1 MKRPSFSRSILPV
14 IAVVGIIG
22 SFAYIALS
30 QPDTSLSNPKETP
43 ARTPASQRNS
53 GSIVGTG
60 VTEPSSEI
68 VDVAA
73 HVSGIVAKVFV
84 QPGDQVTAGQ
94 PLLEI
99 DSRDARA
106 AVNEAS
112 ARAATAR
119 QSIAAAQTGLRV
131 AQNQYALY
139 QGVDDIRAVSRQEV
153 IARRDAVADARA
165 QVAVAQAQ
173 ARQAD
178 AQVVQARVELDRHIV
193 RAPAAMEV
201 LQVDTRAGEY
211 AGTQGT
217 ASVLMKLGAT
227 KPLHVRLDID
237 ENQIERL
244 ALGQPAV
251 ISARGDARR
260 QVTATFVRAEPLIVP
275 KRSLTNSATER
286 VDVRVLQLIFA
297 LPEEGQSFFVGQQV
311 DGFVPAKRTVQ
322 QAPAAK
328 EKS

>member
-1 MKRPSFSRSILPV
+1 MKRPSFSRVILPI
-14 IAVVGIIG
+14 IAVIGIISSVIYLFG
-22 SFAYIALS
+22 S
-30 QPDTSLSNPKETP
+30 QPDTAMTNPKETP
-43 ARTPASQRNS
+43 ARTPASQAKT

-60 VTEPSSEI
+60 VVEPSSEV
-68 VDVAA
+68 VDIAA
-73 HVSGIVAKVFV
+73 TVPGIVAKVFV
-84 QPGDQVTAGQ
+84 TPGDQVSAGQ

-99 DSRDARA
+99 DSRDVRA
-106 AVNEAS
+106 SINEAA

-119 QSIAAAQTGLRV
+119 QSIVAAQTSLRV

-139 QGVDDIRAVSRQEV
+139 TGVEDARAVSRQEV
-153 IARRDAVADARA
+153 ITRRDAVSDARA
-165 QVAVAQAQ
+165 QLGVAQAQ

-178 AQVVQARVELDRHIV
+178 AQVAQARVELDRRVI

-227 KPLHVRLDID
+227 QPLHVRLDID
-237 ENQIERL
+237 ENQIEKV

-251 ISARGDARR
+251 ISARGDAKR
-260 QVTATFVRAEPLIVP
+260 QVKATFVRAEPLIVP
-275 KRSLTNSATER
+275 KRSLTNSSTER

-297 LPEEGQSFFVGQQV
+297 LPAEGRPFFVGQQV
-311 DGFVPAKRTVQ
+311 DGFVPAK
-322 QAPAAK
+322 AK
-328 EKS
+328 Q

>member
-1 MKRPSFSRSILPV
+1 MKRPSFSRIILPI
-14 IAVVGIIG
+14 IAVIGIIG
-22 SFAYIALS
+22 SIVYLMTS

-43 ARTPASQRNS
+43 ARTPQSQRQT

-60 VTEPSSEI
+60 VTEPSSEV
-68 VDVAA
+68 VDIAA
-73 HVSGIVAKVFV
+73 HVPGVIAKVFV
-84 QPGDQVTAGQ
+84 APGDQVLAGQ
-94 PLLEI
+94 ALLEI
-99 DSRDARA
+99 DSRNARA
-106 AVNEAS
+106 AVSEAV

-119 QSIAAAQTGLRV
+119 QSINAAQTSLRV
-131 AQNQYALY
+131 AQNQYSLY
-139 QGVDDIRAVSRQEV
+139 RQVDDTRAVSQQEV
-153 IARRDAVADARA
+153 ITRRDAVADAQA
-165 QVAVAQAQ
+165 QLAVAQAQ
-173 ARQAD
+173 ARQAE

-237 ENQIERL
+237 ENQIEKI
-244 ALGQPAV
+244 AIGQPAV
-251 ISARGDARR
+251 ISARGDAKR
-260 QVTATFVRAEPLIVP
+260 QVKAEFVRAEPLIVP

-297 LPEEGQSFFVGQQV
+297 LPQEGSQFFVGQQV
-311 DGFVPAKRTVQ
+311 DGFVPAKAQ
-322 QAPAAK
+322 Q
-328 EKS
+328 

>member
-1 MKRPSFSRSILPV
+1 MKRPSFSRVILPI
-14 IAVVGIIG
+14 IAIIGIIG
-22 SFAYIALS
+22 SVIYLLTA

-43 ARTPASQRNS
+43 ARTPEAQRRT

-60 VTEPSSEI
+60 VTEPSSEV
-68 VDVAA
+68 VDIAA

-84 QPGDQVTAGQ
+84 VPGDHVSAGQ

-99 DSRDARA
+99 DSRNARA
-106 AVNEAS
+106 AVAEAA

-119 QSIAAAQTGLRV
+119 QSIAAAQTSLRV

-139 QGVDDIRAVSRQEV
+139 RNVDDVRAVSQQEV
-153 IARRDAVADARA
+153 ITRRDAAADAQA
-165 QVAVAQAQ
+165 QLAVAQAQ

-178 AQVVQARVELDRHIV
+178 AQVSQARVELDRHIV
-193 RAPAAMEV
+193 RAPEAMEV

-217 ASVLMKLGAT
+217 SSVLMKLGAT
-227 KPLHVRLDID
+227 TPLHVRLDID
-237 ENQIERL
+237 ENQIEKI
-244 ALGQPAV
+244 AIGQPAV
-251 ISARGDARR
+251 ISARGDAKR
-260 QVTATFVRAEPLIVP
+260 QVKATFVRAEPLIVP

-297 LPEEGQSFFVGQQV
+297 LPEEGGRFFVGQQV
-311 DGFVPAKRTVQ
+311 DGFVPAKANQ
-322 QAPAAK
+322 
-328 EKS
+328 

>member
-1 MKRPSFSRSILPV
+1 MKRPSFSRVILPI

-22 SFAYIALS
+22 SIIYLLSS
-30 QPDTSLSNPKETP
+30 QPDTALTNPKETP
-43 ARTPASQRNS
+43 ARTPASQAKS

-60 VTEPSSEI
+60 VVEPSSEV
-68 VDVAA
+68 VDIAA
-73 HVSGIVAKVFV
+73 TVPGIVAKVFV
-84 QPGDQVTAGQ
+84 IPGDQVAAGQ

-99 DSRDARA
+99 DSRDVRA
-106 AVNEAS
+106 SINEAA

-119 QSIAAAQTGLRV
+119 QSIAAAQTSLRV

-139 QGVDDIRAVSRQEV
+139 NGVEDARAVSQQEV
-153 IARRDAVADARA
+153 ITRRDAVADARA
-165 QVAVAQAQ
+165 QLAVAQAE
-173 ARQAD
+173 ARQAE
-178 AQVVQARVELDRHIV
+178 AQVTQARVELDRHVV

-227 KPLHVRLDID
+227 SPLHVRLDID
-237 ENQIERL
+237 ENQIERI
-244 ALGQPAV
+244 AIGQPAV
-251 ISARGDARR
+251 ISPRGDAKR
-260 QVTATFVRAEPLIVP
+260 QVKAVFVRAEPLIVP

-297 LPEEGQSFFVGQQV
+297 LPEGSRFFVGQQV
-311 DGFVPAKRTVQ
+311 DGFVPAK
-322 QAPAAK
+322 AK
-328 EKS
+328 P

>member
-14 IAVVGIIG
+14 IAISGIVG
-22 SFAYIALS
+22 SFIYIASS
-30 QPDTSLSNPKETP
+30 QPDTSLSNPRETP
-43 ARTPASQRNS
+43 ARTPEAQRRG

-60 VTEPSSEI
+60 VTEPSSET
-68 VDVAA
+68 VDIAA
-73 HVSGIVAKVFV
+73 HIPGVVAKVFV
-84 QPGDQVTAGQ
+84 VPGEQVAAGQ
-94 PLLEI
+94 ALLEI

-106 AVNEAS
+106 ALNEAA
-112 ARAATAR
+112 ARAAAAR
-119 QSIAAAQTGLRV
+119 QSIAAAQTALRV

-139 QGVDDIRAVSRQEV
+139 QNVDDARAVSQQEV
-153 IARRDAVADARA
+153 ITRRDAVADARA
-165 QVAVAQAQ
+165 QLGVARAQ

-178 AQVVQARVELDRHIV
+178 AQMIQARVEVDRHTV
-193 RAPAAMEV
+193 RSPAAMEV

-237 ENQIERL
+237 ENQIEKV

-251 ISARGDARR
+251 ISARGDAGR
-260 QVTATFVRAEPLIVP
+260 QVKAVFVRAEPLIVP

-297 LPEEGQSFFVGQQV
+297 LPEEGVGFFVGQQV
-311 DGFVPAKRTVQ
+311 DGFVPAKARR
-322 QAPAAK
+322 
-328 EKS
+328 

>member
-1 MKRPSFSRSILPV
+1 MKRPSFSRIILPF
-14 IAVVGIIG
+14 IAIIG
-22 SFAYIALS
+22 IVASVIYLMTS
-30 QPDTSLSNPKETP
+30 QPDTSLSDPKETP
-43 ARTPASQRNS
+43 ARTPQSQRQT

-60 VTEPSSEI
+60 VTEPSSET
-68 VDVAA
+68 VDVAT
-73 HVSGIVAKVFV
+73 HVAGVVSRVFV
-84 QPGDQVTAGQ
+84 VPGDQVSAGQ

-106 AVNEAS
+106 AVNEAT

-119 QSIAAAQTGLRV
+119 QSVAAAQISLRV

-139 QGVDDIRAVSRQEV
+139 QNVDDARAVSQQEV
-153 IARRDAVADARA
+153 ITRRDAVANARA

-173 ARQAD
+173 VRQAD
-178 AQVVQARVELDRHIV
+178 AQVTQARVELDRHTV

-211 AGTQGT
+211 AGTQGS
-217 ASVLMKLGAT
+217 ASVLMRLGAT
-227 KPLHVRLDID
+227 MPLHVRLDID
-237 ENQIERL
+237 ENQIEKI

-251 ISARGDARR
+251 ISARGDAKR
-260 QVTATFVRAEPLIVP
+260 QVKATFVRAEPLIVP

-297 LPEEGQSFFVGQQV
+297 LPEKGGQYFVGQQV
-311 DGFVPAKRTVQ
+311 DGFVPAK
-322 QAPAAK
+322 AK
-328 EKS
+328 Q